1 MPDPPAAQR
10 QSNDPPIIDNVVTLE
25 PVQLLGS
32 GQGGDVFADATGTLA
47 IKLIMRRAY
56 EVEDSFNARF
66 ELGCREGF
74 LLDRLKA
81 SGRRPAFYGA
91 FEADDEDILALVSE
105 RVPGR
110 PCESWLEVST
120 YAGDA
125 IRELLK
131 IHRLDVR
138 YDDLRP
144 ANFVLAE
151 DEGTVFLVDFGH
163 ADYDDR
169 PALLQD
175 EKLKLVKKL
184 FPHLSD
190 DSLARLLDEAD
201 AYL

>member
-1 MPDPPAAQR
+1 MASPSACFVTCR

-56 EVEDSFNARF
+56 EEEDSFNARF

-91 FEADDEDILALVSE
+91 FEADDEDILALVFTFS
-105 RVPGR
+105 
-110 PCESWLEVST
+110 

-138 YDDLRP
+138 HDDLRP

-175 EKLKLVKKL
+175 EKLKLAKKL